1 MANSAQMIVPYRW
14 IMNIVEEEPK
24 TIASKMILFQGE
36 RVFRVGMKRY
46 ADSPMLLFLVADLSR
61 LGMRVADV
69 TYGIEDADTSPAT
82 MTKMKRE
89 DEIGNDENLQL
100 FEINLDKMATGQR
113 TFVFRI
119 CIGGSVSGYS
129 YRLSDRLGKDQIW
142 AAKDNPNFADVEFI
156 VKGKKLLANKAILA
170 ARSPVFAAEFTKEQP
185 VREGRH
191 QIRIV
196 GVEPSTVE
204 NFLHFIYTGEPM
216 SSLADQQLL
225 MLAEKYRLTT
235 LTSLCQVA
243 LEKIETK
250 RMVDFMKCLINREAE
265 IPSSQVT

>member
-1 MANSAQMIVPYRW
+1 
-14 IMNIVEEEPK
+14 
-24 TIASKMILFQGE
+24 
-36 RVFRVGMKRY
+36 
-46 ADSPMLLFLVADLSR
+46 
-61 LGMRVADV
+61 
-69 TYGIEDADTSPAT
+69 
-82 MTKMKRE
+82 
-89 DEIGNDENLQL
+89 
-100 FEINLDKMATGQR
+100 
-113 TFVFRI
+113 
-119 CIGGSVSGYS
+119 
-129 YRLSDRLGKDQIW
+129 
-142 AAKDNPNFADVEFI
+142 